1 MVSYAVQS
9 YQKVIIVEKLKFFS
23 AFVLVVLCLKGLNFN
38 CADGLSWFCSLQ
50 IYRSEFCAGFG
61 KPCGIL

>member
-1 MVSYAVQS
+1 VVSYAVQS

-38 CADGLSWFCSLQ
+38 CADGLS
-50 IYRSEFCAGFG
+50 
-61 KPCGIL
+61 